1 MPAELLSIQPGE
13 LQFQFEVRKQVSCSL
28 QLSNTSANYVAFKVK
43 TTSPKKYCVR
53 PNTGLVLPGASCEI
67 TVTMQAQRDAPP
79 DMQCKDKFLV
89 QSVVVSDG
97 FLEQDISQDLF
108 NKEPGKEVWESKLRV
123 VYIAPPQLS
132 SPVNEEEGEEGIA
145 SGGVDN
151 GDRAFDTVRDSS
163 DLKAKLAEKK
173 SQIVRLTEEKKAALQ
188 KTQQLQDEISS
199 MMAKSGGK
207 AMAQQ
212 NTASGFS
219 FLFLLAVGL
228 LGIML
233 GYFLR
238 SQPWEAAAASE
249 SGSDYACTTAEHA
262 VIL

>member
-1 MPAELLSIQPGE
+1 MHFIAARFYKLVQRELFLKGKGSVMPAELLSIQPGE
-13 LQFQFEVRKQVSCSL
+13 LQFLFEVRKQVSCSL
-28 QLSNTSANYVAFKVK
+28 QLSNTSDSYVAFKVK

-53 PNTGLVLPGASCEI
+53 PNTGLVLPGATCEI

-108 NKEPGKEVWESKLRV
+108 NKEPGKEVSETKLRV
-123 VYIAPPQLS
+123 LYIAPPQLP
-132 SPVNEEEGEEGIA
+132 SPALEAEAEEGIP
-145 SGGVDN
+145 SGAVDN
-151 GDRAFDTVRDSS
+151 GDRSLFDSGRDSS
-163 DLKAKLAEKK
+163 DLKAKLAEKRA
-173 SQIVRLTEEKKAALQ
+173 QIARLTEEKKAALQ
-188 KTQQLQDEISS
+188 KTQQLQEEITSL
-199 MMAKSGGK
+199 MAKSDGK
-207 AMAQQ
+207 APLQQ

-228 LGIML
+228 LGIIL

-238 SQPWEAAAASE
+238 
-249 SGSDYACTTAEHA
+249 T
-262 VIL
+262 